1 MASAIADS
9 KPRSLFL
16 RLPTEIR
23 LMIYELLLV
32 PSSTTIA
39 TNASTIACPGYHEY
53 EQSSPRTP
61 DSIPTLTF
69 RSIDQ
74 KHYQQSLLLSA
85 ETQSFPRLRSA
96 YTIRDRFRGFCSA
109 TTYNLTSNPG
119 IHAAILSVNRQIH
132 DEAAEMLYGAY
143 QFDFDTHI
151 EAIAP
156 FLNDLT
162 AFSRSCIK
170 RVSLVK
176 RALPYDKDF
185 DRCEWRSVCQY
196 LSNPAENHIAPTHL
210 SLGVVAGKPG
220 PDGWDDVR
228 SFTSEEFRWI
238 AELDTMEWIKVL
250 MAVKSLKSL
259 DVRACVE
266 HCPPPM
272 SNAMAEYVAFSAS
285 IDGGFAEYIKAEM
298 LMQ

>member
-74 KHYQQSLLLSA
+74 KHYQQSLLLGA

-96 YTIRDRFRGFCSA
+96 YTI
-109 TTYNLTSNPG
+109 
-119 IHAAILSVNRQIH
+119 
-132 DEAAEMLYGAY
+132 
-143 QFDFDTHI
+143 
-151 EAIAP
+151 
-156 FLNDLT
+156 
-162 AFSRSCIK
+162 
-170 RVSLVK
+170 
-176 RALPYDKDF
+176 
-185 DRCEWRSVCQY
+185 
-196 LSNPAENHIAPTHL
+196 
-210 SLGVVAGKPG
+210 
-220 PDGWDDVR
+220 
-228 SFTSEEFRWI
+228 
-238 AELDTMEWIKVL
+238 
-250 MAVKSLKSL
+250 
-259 DVRACVE
+259 
-266 HCPPPM
+266 
-272 SNAMAEYVAFSAS
+272 
-285 IDGGFAEYIKAEM
+285 
-298 LMQ
+298 